1 MKKNSIICF
10 RVSKDLHEA
19 LAQIAQNEK
28 RSLSS
33 IIEIVLGHYVQ
44 EHKSLKSI
52 LKERRQ
58 YPRRG
63 ILAPVLIKQHD
74 SGETKID
81 TGSITDI
88 SLGGVR
94 IAIPRDAKCVISNDA
109 QTCKFEI
116 IFTLPNENKL
126 VYLTCESRRVFNDE
140 ESMHVGASFVDANF
154 QSYKTLQ
161 KYLM

>member
-1 MKKNSIICF
+1 MKKDSIICF

-19 LAQIAQNEK
+19 LAHIAQNEK

-33 IIEIVLGHYVQ
+33 VIDIVLSHYVK
-44 EHKSLKSI
+44 EHKSVKS
-52 LKERRQ
+52 LTKERRQ
-58 YPRRG
+58 YPRKG
-63 ILAPVLIKQHD
+63 IIAPVLIKQHD

-94 IAIPRDAKCVISNDA
+94 ITIPRDAKCVISRDA
-109 QTCKFEI
+109 DPCKFEI

-126 VYLTCESRRVFNDE
+126 VYLMCEPRSVINDE
-140 ESMHVGASFVDANF
+140 ESVHVGASFVDANF
-154 QSYKTLQ
+154 QNYKTLQ
-161 KYLM
+161 TYLM

>member
-10 RVSKDLHEA
+10 RVGKDLHEA

-58 YPRRG
+58 YPRSV

-94 IAIPRDAKCVISNDA
+94 IAIPRVA
-109 QTCKFEI
+109 
-116 IFTLPNENKL
+116 
-126 VYLTCESRRVFNDE
+126 
-140 ESMHVGASFVDANF
+140 
-154 QSYKTLQ
+154 
-161 KYLM
+161 